1 MEMQNLPSL
10 NDPVVYHIFLI
21 FFGAAVFATI
31 ALYARQVLLVSYI
44 VLGMLLGP
52 AGVGWVSDTHLIKQV
67 ADIGIMFLLFLLG
80 MNLPPQKLQQLVR
93 ETTLVT
99 AATSLTFILAGM
111 VMALAFGFSTLE
123 SLVIGAA
130 TGFSSTIIGLKL
142 LPTTVLHHQRTGE
155 IITSILLLQDMLAL
169 AVLLLLQAQGA
180 AEPSLG
186 RALLTL
192 FWLPALFLF
201 AFAIERFLLIRLISR
216 FDRYHEY
223 IFLLA
228 IGWCLG
234 MAELAEL
241 LHLSSEIGAFI
252 AGVALA
258 RHRIAF
264 YIAESLK
271 PLRDFFLIVFFFS
284 IGSNFTMGSIGTI
297 FWPALALAAGSL
309 LFKPIIFASLLR
321 SWEEAAGRA
330 TEIGLRLGQMSE
342 FSLLIAML
350 ALKMHVIGTEAADMI
365 IFATVITLVISPY
378 FVIFRYPSPM
388 AISDKLR
395 RD

>member
-1 MEMQNLPSL
+1 MALPALSSA

-21 FFGAAVFATI
+21 FFGAAVFATL

-52 AGVGWVSDTHLIKQV
+52 AGLGWVSDTHLVKQV

-80 MNLPPQKLQQLVR
+80 LNLPPQKLRQLVR

-99 AATSLTFILAGM
+99 IATSFTFIFAGILLG
-111 VMALAFGFSTLE
+111 LAFGFSTTE

-169 AVLLLLQAQGA
+169 AVLLLLEAQVSTHFSLWQALA
-180 AEPSLG
+180 T
-186 RALLTL
+186 LL
-192 FWLPALFLF
+192 WLPAMLLF
-201 AFAIERFLLIRLISR
+201 AFGVERLLLIRLIRR
-216 FDRYHEY
+216 FDHFHEY

-234 MAELAEL
+234 MAELAQL

-258 RHRIAF
+258 RHRIAY
-264 YIAESLK
+264 YIAENLK

-284 IGSNFTMGSIGTI
+284 IGSNFTMGSIGII
-297 FWPALALAAGSL
+297 FWPALALAVFSL
-309 LFKPIIFASLLR
+309 LLKPVVFASLLR
-321 SWEEAAGRA
+321 SWEETADRA

-350 ALKMHVIGTEAADMI
+350 AVKMHVIGSQAADMI

-378 FVIFRYPSPM
+378 FIIFRYPSPM
-388 AISDKLR
+388 AVSDRLR

>member
-1 MEMQNLPSL
+1 METPVLPSL

-52 AGVGWVSDTHLIKQV
+52 AGVGWVTDTHLIKQV
-67 ADIGIMFLLFLLG
+67 ADIGIIFLLFLLG
-80 MNLPPQKLQQLVR
+80 LNLPPQKLRQLVR

-99 AATSLTFILAGM
+99 AVTSFAF
-111 VMALAFGFSTLE
+111 MASGTLIGLAFGFDWIE

-155 IITSILLLQDMLAL
+155 IITSILLLQDMLAM
-169 AVLLLLQAQGA
+169 AVLLLLQGQGM
-180 AEPSLG
+180 SDKG
-186 RALLTL
+186 HWQALLTL
-192 FWLPALFLF
+192 FWLPGLFLF
-201 AFAIERFLLIRLISR
+201 AFAVERFLLIRLIRR

-234 MAELAEL
+234 MAELAGS

-258 RHRIAF
+258 RHRIAN

-284 IGSNFTMGSIGTI
+284 IGSNFTPGSIGAI
-297 FWPALALAAGSL
+297 LWPALALAAGTL
-309 LFKPIIFASLLR
+309 LFKPVIYAVLLR
-321 SWEEAAGRA
+321 SWEETAGRA
-330 TEIGLRLGQMSE
+330 TEIGLRLGQLSE
-342 FSLLIAML
+342 FSLLVAML
-350 ALKMHVIGTEAADMI
+350 ALQMQVIGQQAAEMI

-388 AISDKLR
+388 AVSERLR